1 MGVIVDPRGTSGS
14 AETELVRRL
23 LVDYGRDGNGRAEPV
38 YRRGLERPIAC
49 RLRHP
54 RGGRPLAVPG
64 RYEVASGGCDTIMAV
79 DGGMDEAFRLAGGR
93 AFSVGTKRPPPLVH
107 PA

>member
-38 YRRGLERPIAC
+38 YRRGRERPIAY

-54 RGGRPLAVPG
+54 RGGRPLAVLG
-64 RYEVASGGCDTIMAV
+64 RYEATSGGCDTIRAA
-79 DGGMDEAFRLAGGR
+79 DGGMDEAFRLAGRPGLGR
-93 AFSVGTKRPPPLVH
+93 D
-107 PA
+107 